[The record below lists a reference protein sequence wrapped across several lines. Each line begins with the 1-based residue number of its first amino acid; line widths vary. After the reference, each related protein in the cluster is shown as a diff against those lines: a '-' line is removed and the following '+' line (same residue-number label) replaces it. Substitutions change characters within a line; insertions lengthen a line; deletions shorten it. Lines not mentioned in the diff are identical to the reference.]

1 MLRKLFKGGN
11 YSRAETIRGKKVFCK
26 IVRHKPAWAYLKF
39 LIFGAPVSSR
49 TQRTKVRPWS
59 LTGRQGA
66 HTAQLHKIQGN
77 EDVQAQCAVYG
88 LHTPE
93 STW

>member
-1 MLRKLFKGGN
+1 M
-11 YSRAETIRGKKVFCK
+11 SVK
-26 IVRHKPAWAYLKF
+26 ILPPIFQNDKANDWAYLKF

-59 LTGRQGA
+59 LTGRQGKQ
-66 HTAQLHKIQGN
+66 HSYIDPGN